1 MAVISRSIF
10 VCLSVLAAAGVSL
23 AASAQPV
30 PPPPPPRLPASAVPA
45 SPAPP
50 DLPPPPPPAWGP
62 GGTAPGAGA
71 PDPNAP
77 PVPPGSAPA
86 ASASGDAAQ
95 IAALEQRVAAMEAR
109 LAVARRE
116 LFERER
122 QRLHR
127 EDIERLH
134 WLRHFKVSG
143 YLQPQLVWNWFSDS
157 ASPNVNAAGQLPAGI
172 NADSVTAVNGSNP
185 ATTTNTSFFRLRRAR
200 LKVEFAPSDSAK
212 FVFEIDPVPSGGPSG
227 GIGTIARNVEAVGVV
242 HWPGGFDMLTEFGVG
257 IFKIPFGYEI
267 LQSDADRVF
276 IERSWGEQN
285 MFPGEFDTGARAYTS
300 LLDRKLNVQ
309 LAVING
315 QILGEKTFALLPD
328 LNKGKDIVGRAS
340 YNLGIATI
348 GVSGYYGQG
357 QLVDSTLLRFKNFQ
371 RYAFNAELM
380 VKHRFLPSIGETRL
394 LAEVTRGQ
402 NMDRGTKYGGTA
414 IPTFPADVQNGSVA
428 DLDELAYWLR
438 IEQDLGHRFTLAA
451 RYDYYSPNSAQGN
464 NGRDTFAVVG
474 VVHFTRAL
482 QLMLEYNHATDNV
495 HKPGGQA
502 PSKWIDTVSSVMQV
516 RF

>member
-1 MAVISRSIF
+1 MAAITRSIF
-10 VCLSVLAAAGVSL
+10 VCLSVLAAGAPLV
-23 AASAQPV
+23 AYAQPA
-30 PPPPPPRLPASAVPA
+30 PHPAPPPPRPPASAVPP
-45 SPAPP
+45 SPTPP
-50 DLPPPPPPAWGP
+50 DLPPPPPPSWSP
-62 GGTAPGAGA
+62 GGAASGSA

-77 PVPPGSAPA
+77 PPPPGSTA
-86 ASASGDAAQ
+86 AAAGDPAQ
-95 IAALEQRVAAMEAR
+95 IAALEQRVAAMEGR

-143 YLQPQLVWNWFSDS
+143 YIQPQLVWNWFSDS
-157 ASPNVNAAGQLPAGI
+157 ASPNVNAAGVLPAGI
-172 NADSVTAVNGSNP
+172 NADTVTAVPNSNP
-185 ATTTNTSFFRLRRAR
+185 ATTNNTSFFRLRRTR
-200 LKVEFAPSDSAK
+200 LKVEFAPSDSAR
-212 FVFEIDPVPSGGPSG
+212 FVFEIDPVPTGGPSG
-227 GIGTIARNVEAVGVV
+227 GIGTIARNVEAIGTVR
-242 HWPGGFDMLTEFGVG
+242 WPGGFDMTTEFGMG

-267 LQSDADRVF
+267 LQSDADRPF

-285 MFPGEFDTGARAYTS
+285 MFPGEFDTGARAYTH

-309 LAVING
+309 VAIVNG
-315 QILGEKTFALLPD
+315 QVQGEKTFALVPD
-328 LNKGKDIVGRAS
+328 LNKGKDVVGRVS
-340 YNLGIATI
+340 YNLGVATL

-357 QLVDSTLLRFKNFQ
+357 QIVDSTLLRFKNFK
-371 RYAFNAELM
+371 RWAFNAELGI
-380 VKHRFLPSIGETRL
+380 KHRFLPSIGETRL

-402 NMDRGTKYGGTA
+402 NMDRGTKYGGGIA
-414 IPTFPADVQNGSVA
+414 LPSFPTDIVNGSVS
-428 DLDELAYWLR
+428 DLDELAYWVR
-438 IEQDLGHRFTLAA
+438 FEQDIGHRFTLAG